1 MSVLESRLRSAFVAA
16 MCAASL
22 LLSAQVVSASAD
34 TTYTPLP
41 ITIGPDPVF
50 PCGPDTVA
58 LKAVNSC
65 WPCFEILSFTWPAGA
80 PIRLE
85 VRQRS
90 SADCATT
97 QCQLQSRRVGLGTL
111 APGHYAVLVD
121 VVWHL
126 PPDSV
131 GSGGD
136 TRTYQQRVEFDV
148 RRCDQSTLPFIEH
161 VFIGGPAPCDS
172 CPPQACPDRPVLV
185 GAQGHLPN
193 NCWTLGSFEVLP
205 LASPS
210 NRPVVRLTVRP
221 PNPLSEMV
229 CLDYPVPFSVGT
241 SLPPQLPGMHELEM
255 QVAVKG
261 WEDSSSLQISS
272 KVFPYAVMDSCPPPP
287 PPPTACVWPFL
298 EPARVAVGDSTL
310 HVRCDLRLMSGEQ
323 GSLVFAARADG
334 VPLAG
339 LQGAIS
345 ASPFLKV
352 VNLSAAGAAAGMQL
366 NWTHHENGASFV
378 LFSGHGAPIPAGQW
392 VPVLRVTVEADSAFH
407 GVAEGVVHGEIASG
421 ADSNG
426 TTVPRCVIM
435 TLDLVEVSAHVCV
448 GEPPSCDAN
457 RDGLT
462 NVADLVRM
470 VRCILHPESCPD
482 SIAASP
488 DCTGDGT
495 FHLDDV
501 FCCARAILGA
511 PNGTPGRDPGALSFS
526 FGEPVM
532 EGGLLRVP
540 LRVHGAGDL
549 GGALLRLEYPSDR
562 WIAVDPAVA
571 GGDALRAG
579 TVADWTPLLEVGADD
594 VLVGLLRLDANAPAD
609 LTVNLAFSLRPG
621 AVPGGELRV
630 GSSDVTAYDGAPL
643 DVNLASLSASL
654 GGSPPASVTRVELS
668 AARPNPST
676 GATSFVVS
684 LPAAGDVDLAMYDLA
699 GRRVATLWRGS
710 LAAGSRAFTWDPGNV
725 ASGVYFARLIVNGE
739 VRSSRVTL
747 TTTK

>member
-16 MCAASL
+16 VCAAAL
-22 LLSAQVVSASAD
+22 FSASQAAAASAD
-34 TTYTPLP
+34 TTYTPNP
-41 ITIGPDPVF
+41 ITIVPDPIF

-65 WPCFEILSFTWPAGA
+65 WPCFEIIFFGRANDGH
-80 PIRLE
+80 IRLE
-85 VRQRS
+85 VTQRS
-90 SADCATT
+90 SAECATT
-97 QCQLQSRRVGLGTL
+97 DCQLQWRRVMLGTL
-111 APGHYAVLVD
+111 APGHHSVIVE

-131 GSGGD
+131 GTGGG
-136 TRTYQQRVEFDV
+136 TRVEQRLVEFDV
-148 RRCDQSTLPFIEH
+148 RPCGEGTLPFIEH

-172 CPPQACPDRPVLV
+172 CPPQACPDRPVPV

-205 LASPS
+205 TASPI
-210 NRPVVRLTVRP
+210 NRPIVRLTVRP
-221 PNPLSEMV
+221 PNPLVDMA
-229 CLDYPVPFSVGT
+229 CTDLPQPFSVAT
-241 SLPPQLPGMHELEM
+241 SLPPQPPGMHELEM

-261 WEDSSSLQISS
+261 WEDSTTLQISS
-272 KVFPYAVMDSCPPPP
+272 QVFPYSVKDSCPEPPQP
-287 PPPTACVWPFL
+287 VACVWPFL
-298 EPARVAVGDSTL
+298 EPARLAVGDSTL
-310 HVRCDLRLMSGEQ
+310 TPRCDLRLMPGER
-323 GSLVFAARADG
+323 GSLFFAARSDG

-339 LQGAIS
+339 LQGVIS

-366 NWTHHENGASFV
+366 NWTQHENGASFV
-378 LFSGHGAPIPAGQW
+378 LFSGHGAPIPDGQW
-392 VPVLRVTVEADSAFH
+392 VPVLRVTVEADSAFS
-407 GVAEGVVHGEIASG
+407 GVAIGSVHGEIASG

-426 TTVPRCVIM
+426 TSVPRCVIM
-435 TLDLVEVSAHVCV
+435 TLDFVEVSAHVCV
-448 GEPPSCDAN
+448 GEQPSCDAN

-470 VRCILHPESCPD
+470 VRCLIYPESCPD

-488 DCTGDGT
+488 DCTGDGS

-511 PNGTPGRDPGALSFS
+511 PDGTPGRDPGALSFS

-532 EGGLLRVP
+532 EGSFLRVP
-540 LRVHGAGDL
+540 LRVRGAGDL

-579 TVADWTPLLEVGADD
+579 AVADWTPLLEVGADD
-594 VLVGLLRLDANAPAD
+594 VLVGLLRLDASAPAD
-609 LTVNLAFSLRPG
+609 LTVDLTFSLRPG

-643 DVNLASLSASL
+643 NVNLASMSANL
-654 GGSPPASVTRVELS
+654 DPGSSAPVSRIELS
-668 AARPNPST
+668 AARPNPSS

-684 LPAAGDVDLAMYDLA
+684 LPASGDVDLAMYDLA

-710 LAAGSRAFTWDPGNV
+710 LAAGSRAFTWDPGNA

>member
-1 MSVLESRLRSAFVAA
+1 MSVLESRLRSAFAA
-16 MCAASL
+16 AVCAAAL
-22 LLSAQVVSASAD
+22 CAAPQAAVASAD

-41 ITIGPDPVF
+41 ITIGPDPVH

-58 LKAVNSC
+58 LKAVNTC
-65 WPCFEILSFTWPAGA
+65 WPCFEIIGFGPANDGH
-80 PIRLE
+80 IRLE
-85 VRQRS
+85 VNQRS

-97 QCQLQSRRVGLGTL
+97 DCQLQSRRVGLGTL
-111 APGHYAVLVD
+111 APGHFVVLVE

-131 GSGGD
+131 GSAGD
-136 TRTYQQRVEFDV
+136 TRVYQQRVEFDV
-148 RRCDQSTLPFIEH
+148 QRCDQNTLPFIEH

-172 CPPQACPDRPVLV
+172 CPPEACPDVPVLV

-205 LASPS
+205 TMGPM
-210 NRPVVRLTVRP
+210 NRPIVRLTVRP
-221 PNPLSEMV
+221 PNPLVEIV
-229 CLDYPVPFSVGT
+229 CTDLPMPFSVAT

-261 WEDSSSLQISS
+261 WEDSTTLQISS
-272 KVFPYAVMDSCPPPP
+272 KIFPYSVKDSCPPPP
-287 PPPTACVWPFL
+287 PPVACVWPFL
-298 EPARVAVGDSTL
+298 EPARAVSADTL
-310 HVRCDLRLMSGEQ
+310 PGQRCDLRLMPGER
-323 GSLVFAARADG
+323 GSIFFAARSDG

-339 LQGAIS
+339 LQGEIS

-352 VNLSAAGAAAGMQL
+352 VNIVPGGAAAGMQL
-366 NWTHHENGASFV
+366 NWTQHENGATFV
-378 LFSGHGAPIPAGQW
+378 LYSGHGAPIPAGQW

-407 GVAEGVVHGEIASG
+407 GTAEGYVHGEVQAG

-426 TTVPRCVIM
+426 TSVPRCPIM
-435 TLDLVEVSAHVCV
+435 TLDFAWVIARVCV

-457 RDGLT
+457 QDGLT

-470 VRCILHPESCPD
+470 VRCLLEPESCPD
-482 SIAASP
+482 SAAASP
-488 DCTGDGT
+488 DCTGDGA

-511 PNGTPGRDPGALSFS
+511 PSGTPGRDPGALSFS

-532 EGGLLRVP
+532 EGNLLRVP
-540 LRVHGAGDL
+540 LRVRGAADM

-571 GGDALRAG
+571 GGDPLRAG
-579 TVADWTPLLEVGADD
+579 TVADWTPLLEVGTDD

-609 LTVNLAFSLRPG
+609 LTVNLMFSLRPG

-654 GGSPPASVTRVELS
+654 GPGTSAPVSRVELS
-668 AARPNPST
+668 AARPNPAS
-676 GATSFVVS
+676 GSTSFVVS

-699 GRRVATLWRGS
+699 GRRVTTLWHGS